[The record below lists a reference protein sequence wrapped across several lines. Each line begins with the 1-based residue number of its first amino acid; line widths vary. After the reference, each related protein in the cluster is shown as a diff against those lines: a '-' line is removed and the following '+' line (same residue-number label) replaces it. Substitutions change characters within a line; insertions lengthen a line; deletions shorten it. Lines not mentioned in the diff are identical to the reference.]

1 MYFWTCFRGLDKKT
15 CQWCTTK
22 MLCSWSHTHC
32 IAQNML
38 QGPCSRHHQNC
49 KLLST
54 VRLSPSV
61 LQVRPLLKKPSLDQN
76 MLKNYRAV
84 SNLLFLSKLLE
95 RVVLLQLTDHVSRND
110 LLARNQS
117 AYCQKHSSETALL
130 HITNCLLESTD
141 QGRVSILS
149 LLDLSAAFDT
159 IDHSILPERLHTTFG
174 ISGSALLTINCSV
187 HTSWTD
193 FKLL

>member
-1 MYFWTCFRGLDKKT
+1 MYFCTCFRGLDKKT

-76 MLKNYRAV
+76 MLKNYRPV
-84 SNLLFLSKLLE
+84 SSLLFLSKFLE
-95 RVVLLQLTDHVSRND
+95 RVMLLQLTDHVSRNN
-110 LLARNQS
+110 LLAGIS
-117 AYCQKHSSETALL
+117 LPTARIVVVKL
-130 HITNCLLESTD
+130 HFFTSLTACWRALIRDVSPFSPCWICLLPLT
-141 QGRVSILS
+141 Q
-149 LLDLSAAFDT
+149 
-159 IDHSILPERLHTTFG
+159 
-174 ISGSALLTINCSV
+174 LTIAFFQKDCIRLLEAQVQPFNGYV

-193 FKLL
+193 FKSLL